1 MAKVWSYA
9 GSVYSHRSEESLGMY
24 HVNMWY
30 RVISVIRDIVN
41 FNVITVE
48 PPKTDSPHY
57 GNLHNADKKLQ
68 SRIIPYSILY
78 IVTSV

>member
-9 GSVYSHRSEESLGMY
+9 GSVYSHRLEESLGMY

-30 RVISVIRDIVN
+30 RVISVIRNIVN

-48 PPKTDSPHY
+48 PPKMDSPYY
-57 GNLHNADKKLQ
+57 GNLHNADKKPQ